1 MVDSNNNSN
10 NNNGPLI
17 SEKMKN
23 EIKDTFDLLDGD
35 RDNVITVKDLGEIMK
50 ILDSHIKDV
59 DISEVSKEIDDNIDY
74 KSYENLWA
82 MKLNESSIEHD
93 YISLFKYFDRDN
105 NGLIDQ
111 QDLVNGFNA
120 LGAKLTL
127 EEAEEMVLEADLDA
141 DKLIDK
147 EEFCRMMYGVQ

>member
-1 MVDSNNNSN
+1 MLDGNTNNSSSM
-10 NNNGPLI
+10 
-17 SEKMKN
+17 SEKIKN

-35 RDNVITVKDLGEIMK
+35 RDGVITVKDLGEIMK
-50 ILDSHIKDV
+50 ILDSHVKDF
-59 DISEVSKEIDDNIDY
+59 DINEVSKEIDDNIDY
-74 KSYENLWA
+74 KSYESLWA
-82 MKLNESSIEHD
+82 MKLNESNIEHD
-93 YISLFKYFDRDN
+93 YISIFKYFDKDN

-120 LGAKLTL
+120 LGAKITL
-127 EEAEEMVLEADLDA
+127 EEAEEMIIEADLDS